1 MGIKTT
7 TTTVYECDVCRS
19 EVPELSIFGVHKDT
33 LWSDRDVTAT
43 LTLSMRLDISYV
55 TDRGVICNACA
66 AKHLRAVADAIDFV
80 AQQHKG
86 EA

>member
-7 TTTVYECDVCRS
+7 TTTAYECDVCRS
-19 EVPELSIFGVHKDT
+19 EVPESSVFGVHKDA

>member
-1 MGIKTT
+1 MGVKITT
-7 TTTVYECDVCRS
+7 TTAYECDVCRS
-19 EVPELSIFGVHKDT
+19 EVPESSVFGVHKDT

-66 AKHLRAVADAIDFV
+66 ATHMRGVADALDRA
-80 AQQHKG
+80 AQQSKG